1 LTYHTATALVIVF
14 MKQLLLLVILLFA
27 GIAHS
32 SDDFFSATSPSS
44 FGDASPQFLPVEEA
58 YQSQLLWNNDDLLL
72 SWTAADGYYL
82 YKERFTIKAAV
93 DGRAVA
99 ISPKFETG
107 KLKQDP
113 NFGETEV
120 YYHNTTITLSGL
132 PADTFTLSV
141 TSQGCADA
149 GLCYP
154 PQTQHYTV
162 DPIQR
167 QISESA
173 APTIAV
179 NRATTLSGE
188 SDSDKALWLILVFA
202 ALGGAILNLMPC
214 VFPVLG
220 LKVLSFA
227 NARDGSPLSHGL
239 VYSLG
244 VVASFIAV
252 ATVLIVLQQAGA
264 AIGWGFQ
271 LQTPWFVALLACL
284 FFVLSLNLL
293 GLFEF
298 GGNLMNIG
306 GDLSRK
312 NGYAGSFFTGV
323 LATVVA
329 SPCTAP
335 FMGTAVGFAAS
346 QPAVIALLVFAFIG
360 IGMALPVLLLT
371 LFPAGLRRL
380 PKPGIWMVKLRQFLA
395 FPLLATAIW
404 LAWVIGRQTGA
415 DGMALTLAAW
425 LLLAIGVWLHG
436 LGNKLLAGA
445 TLIAAIAMLVT
456 GLNGPQDNS
465 NSTSGNFDKN
475 EIQRLRESGHNVFL
489 DVTADWCITCAA
501 NEALVLNTKAVSE
514 AFDQHNVTYFVADWT
529 NYDPAITA
537 LLADYQRNGIPLY
550 IYYPA
555 DLNAA
560 EIMLPQ
566 VLTKAM
572 IFELLNR

>member
-1 LTYHTATALVIVF
+1 
-14 MKQLLLLVILLFA
+14 MKQFLLLVIFLLASTAQAA
-27 GIAHS
+27 G
-32 SDDFFSATSPSS
+32 DFFSTSSANGLDDS
-44 FGDASPQFLPVEEA
+44 SPQFLPVEEA
-58 YQSQLLWNNDDLLL
+58 YQSQLLWNNGALLL

-82 YKERFTIKAAV
+82 YKERFVLKASI
-93 DGRAVA
+93 DGSAAPLRAE
-99 ISPKFETG
+99 FETG

-120 YYHNTTITLSGL
+120 YYHNTTITLHDL
-132 PADTFTLSV
+132 PTNTFTLSV

-162 DPIQR
+162 DPQ
-167 QISESA
+167 QQTVTAAA
-173 APTIAV
+173 APM
-179 NRATTLSGE
+179 RAGASNVVTLAGDDN
-188 SDSDKALWLILVFA
+188 SDRALWLILVFA

-220 LKVLSFA
+220 LKVLSFT
-227 NARDGSPLSHGL
+227 NADNGSPLKHGL
-239 VYSLG
+239 IYSLG
-244 VVASFIAV
+244 VVLSFVAV
-252 ATVLIVLQQAGA
+252 AGLLIALQQAGQ

-293 GLFEF
+293 GLFE
-298 GGNLMNIG
+298 IG
-306 GDLSRK
+306 GSWTNVGSDLSRQRS
-312 NGYAGSFFTGV
+312 YSGSFFTGV

-346 QPAVIALLVFAFIG
+346 QAPAIALLVFAFIG

-380 PKPGIWMVKLRQFLA
+380 PKSGSWMISLRQFLA

-404 LAWVIGRQTGA
+404 LTWVIGRQTGA
-415 DGMALTLAAW
+415 DGMALTLLAW
-425 LLLAIGVWLHG
+425 LLIAFGLWLHG
-436 LGNKLLAGA
+436 KGNKLM
-445 TLIAAIAMLVT
+445 AAVIVTAAVAMVT
-456 GLNGPQDNS
+456 SKLSAPPDNMVTS
-465 NSTSGNFDKN
+465 SGNFDPS
-475 EIQRLRESGHNVFL
+475 EIQQLREAGHNVFL

-501 NEALVLNTKAVSE
+501 NETLVLNTDTIRD
-514 AFDQHNVTYFVADWT
+514 AFTQHNVHYFVADWT
-529 NYDPAITA
+529 RYDPAITA
-537 LLADYQRNGIPLY
+537 LLADYKRNGIPLY

-572 IFELLNR
+572 IIELLNR

>member
-1 LTYHTATALVIVF
+1 MTYHTATALVIVF

-32 SDDFFSATSPSS
+32 SDDFFSAPSPSS
-44 FGDASPQFLPVEEA
+44 FDDASPQFLPVEEA

-188 SDSDKALWLILVFA
+188 SDKDKALWLILVFA

-227 NARDGSPLSHGL
+227 NARDGSPLNHGL

-306 GDLSRK
+306 SDLSRK

>member
-1 LTYHTATALVIVF
+1 

-32 SDDFFSATSPSS
+32 SDDFFSAPSPSS
-44 FGDASPQFLPVEEA
+44 FDDASPQFLPVEEA

-188 SDSDKALWLILVFA
+188 SDKDKALWLILVFA

-227 NARDGSPLSHGL
+227 NARDGSPLNHGL

-306 GDLSRK
+306 SDLSRK